1 MVDSLECLEAAHAV
15 YLGVDMAKIA
25 EDEGVF
31 FHEETE
37 LLTQLR
43 DQLAASSPPGVE
55 RPESQS

>member
-15 YLGVDMAKIA
+15 YLGVDMAEIA

-37 LLTQLR
+37 LLTQRR
-43 DQLAASSPPGVE
+43 DQLAASSL
-55 RPESQS
+55 QSSRS